1 MVIEVGNI
9 KAAIKNFLVVS
20 IPNINVCKYVFVKR
34 VV

>member
-20 IPNINVCKYVFVKR
+20 ILNINVCKYVFVKR

>member
-9 KAAIKNFLVVS
+9 KAAIKNVLVVS
-20 IPNINVCKYVFVKR
+20 ILNINVCKYVFVKR